1 MASRKQRRKARIRA
15 SVRSSRQL
23 KEDLVLSARRYLAEA
38 NGRKSLDVLKQAQTN
53 HPAPEQL
60 DVLFYCACVCRARNL
75 AEKGMR
81 TEAVAMRSRAGHYQ
95 SSIQAAE
102 LSPEDLRLYVAALEP
117 SEALA
122 VYAAHAPGGERD
134 FETERVLAD
143 MLVVDRCWDGLSA
156 LEPDDPFRMEA
167 ESVRSGVEAMDSGD
181 WERAAGTLRGVGRR
195 SPFAPW
201 RLFCKAMVQFGEGN
215 DESLRRTVEQIP
227 DDFAMAGTVAAWKSL
242 WGEGGVVPEPVQ
254 SLLGLGAGQRRALAE
269 DFARVLGRAESGQRI
284 AQAITELARALS
296 PEQPDDA
303 VADLL
308 QVAGLATSGTRLS
321 LGTVREAA
329 RFLLPRERLG
339 AAMARMR
346 LLIQHKIRDE
356 AEAGVALDVIR
367 SLRDT
372 YPNARERAIARGCVL
387 DSLARTAFENRGV
400 VDYSRDAWDD
410 FRQLLGHEVE
420 HSYWIDMEL
429 MHASLRAD
437 PDNRDGY
444 LFVCD
449 LVRRGAPGK
458 GTLEPLMQR
467 MASRF
472 RHDPLPL
479 LELAYDYYTRNAYRK
494 AEDALAE
501 AMLRAP
507 HDERIRDLQAIGFL
521 YSASQSAKAGRFGA
535 AFADLGR
542 AEAMER
548 PSLAAVMPAKRI
560 LVELVSGK
568 GNAGAVLSAGLDA
581 RPPLEQL
588 QILILL
594 AKDYQLN
601 STHKRFREKDESEI
615 HLAFGRRQHLVDAL
629 EPDEKLSLLRPLPS
643 EFRVLFHL
651 LKNAQFVV
659 FALPSVLD
667 DLEEDRLFEAFDLM
681 LDSRMH
687 EAVRGDITA
696 RLDASLPSA
705 TRQLLRFYLAVI
717 DLSEG
722 HVDDA
727 RELRQIVE
735 LAEPPPVR
743 EKLRAAAQRLS
754 RLFRGAL
761 AEALHRFDFE
771 PLVPRPELIPSMDE
785 FLDEMPALR
794 DLLRETPSLEGVLES
809 VLASEREFS
818 DMGGSP
824 DDQDL
829 HGALHF
835 LANEAEAHERNS
847 ADGMSFERQL
857 SLLHEMLARCGWEQ
871 YSPGQLKEAVEEER
885 SCPFVARYLDSLA
898 RQCARNDMRDTLSPS
913 ANVLLF
919 WGSARRARGSRKR

>member
-15 SVRSSRQL
+15 SARSSRQSA
-23 KEDLVLSARRYLAEA
+23 EDLVLSARQYLAEA
-38 NGRKSLDVLKQAQTN
+38 NGRKSLDLLKQALTKDSI
-53 HPAPEQL
+53 PEQL
-60 DVLFYCACVCRARNL
+60 DVLFYCACICRARNL

-95 SSIQAAE
+95 SSIQPAE

-117 SEALA
+117 SDALA
-122 VYAAHAPGGERD
+122 AYAAHALRGERD

-156 LEPDDPFRMEA
+156 LEPDVPFRTEA
-167 ESVRSGVEAMDSGD
+167 ESVWPGVEAMDSGD

-201 RLFCKAMVQFGEGN
+201 RLFCKAMLQFGEGD

-242 WGEGGVVPEPVQ
+242 WGEGGTVPGPVQ

-269 DFARVLGRAESGQRI
+269 DLARALGRAPSGQRI
-284 AQAITELARALS
+284 AQAISELAGVLS
-296 PEQPDDA
+296 PERPDDA

-308 QVAGLATSGTRLS
+308 QVAGLATSGTRLA

-329 RFLLPRERLG
+329 RLLLPRERLG
-339 AAMARMR
+339 AAMARIR
-346 LLIQHKIRDE
+346 LLIQHKFQDE
-356 AEAGVALDVIR
+356 VDPGVALDVIR
-367 SLRDT
+367 SLPDA

-387 DSLARTAFENRGV
+387 DSLARAAFERRGMI
-400 VDYSRDAWDD
+400 DYSGNAWDD
-410 FRQLLGHEVE
+410 FQRLLGHEVE
-420 HSYWIDMEL
+420 DAYWIGVDL
-429 MHASLRAD
+429 MAASLRAD

-458 GTLEPLMQR
+458 GRLEPLMQR

-479 LELAYDYYTRNAYRK
+479 LELAYDYYARNAYRK

-501 AMLRAP
+501 AVRRAP

-521 YSASQSAKAGRFGA
+521 RSATQGAKAGRFGA
-535 AFADLGR
+535 ALADLGR

-548 PSLAAVMPAKRI
+548 PSLAAVVRAKRI
-560 LVELVSGK
+560 LVELVSGE
-568 GNAGAVLSAGLDA
+568 GNADAVLSAGLDA

-594 AKDYQLN
+594 AKDFGEN
-601 STHKRFREKDESEI
+601 HRHKRFRQEDEDEI
-615 HLAFGRRQHLVDAL
+615 HRAFGRRQHLVDAL

-643 EFRVLFHL
+643 EFRVLFSV
-651 LKNAQFVV
+651 LKNARAVV
-659 FALPSVLD
+659 LSLPSLLD
-667 DLEEDRLFEAFDLM
+667 GLEEDRLFEAFDLM
-681 LDSRMH
+681 LDFHMH
-687 EAVRGDITA
+687 ESVRRNIEA
-696 RLDASLPSA
+696 RLCVSMPSP
-705 TRQLLRFYLAVI
+705 TRELLQFYRAVI

-722 HVDDA
+722 PGADP

-735 LAEPPPVR
+735 LAEPLVR
-743 EKLRAAAQRLS
+743 EKLRVASQRLS
-754 RLFRGAL
+754 RLCRGVL
-761 AEALHRFDFE
+761 AEALRRFDFE
-771 PLVPRPELIPSMDE
+771 LLVPRPELLPSMDE
-785 FLDEMPALR
+785 LLGEMPALR
-794 DLLRETPSLEGVLES
+794 DLLRESPALEEALES
-809 VLASEREFS
+809 MWDSEQALPE
-818 DMGGSP
+818 MGGSP
-824 DDQDL
+824 DDLDL

-835 LANEAEAHERNS
+835 LASQAEAHERNP

-857 SLLHEMLARCGWEQ
+857 AGLHEMLAMCGWEQ
-871 YSPGQLKEAVEEER
+871 YSPGQLREAVEDVR
-885 SCPFVARYLDSLA
+885 SCPFVARYLDTLA